1 MDTTTCPECG
11 EIAEV
16 QWRTVMESTDGPVEH
31 SRVLCLNRH
40 WFLLPT
46 ADLERPTP
54 PPMAVEPHR
63 DPVERPQPVEGPQPV
78 KRPVRG

>member
-1 MDTTTCPECG
+1 MDLTTCPECG

-31 SRVLCLNRH
+31 SKVLCMNRH

-46 ADLERPTP
+46 ASLARPSGAASGARCKATP
-54 PPMAVEPHR
+54 ARATPRKP
-63 DPVERPQPVEGPQPV
+63 
-78 KRPVRG
+78 